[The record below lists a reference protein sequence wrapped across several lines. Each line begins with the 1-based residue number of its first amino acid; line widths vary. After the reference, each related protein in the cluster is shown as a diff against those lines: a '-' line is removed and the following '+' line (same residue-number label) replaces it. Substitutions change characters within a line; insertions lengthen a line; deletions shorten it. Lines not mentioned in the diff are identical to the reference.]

1 MMKYKTITRGQL
13 FMYIALS
20 IIIAIIGITMILKPG
35 LIYDITESWK
45 TYTDSEPS
53 ELYLFNTRLG
63 GVVFLL
69 IGIAGIIILLV
80 CR

>member
-1 MMKYKTITRGQL
+1 
-13 FMYIALS
+13 MYIALS

-63 GVVFLL
+63 GVVVFF
-69 IGIAGIIILLV
+69 
-80 CR
+80 

>member
-1 MMKYKTITRGQL
+1 MKYKTITRGQL

>member
-1 MMKYKTITRGQL
+1 MKYKTITRGQL

-63 GVVFLL
+63 GVVFLFK
-69 IGIAGIIILLV
+69 II
-80 CR
+80 